1 MNKGHYNQE
10 EITYRQFYIRSK
22 LRQLMRVEGDAGI
35 SIKVALLTGLREDE
49 ILYCFNQE
57 ICEHPLCDCTKLHL
71 ASKSNGITIVF
82 VNWIRKGKR
91 CYFILLPTGLWT
103 RFRGLVYYGASD
115 IGASQEILKTM
126 NLTFLKL
133 RRLNHDILSSSMN
146 MNEMDVLIGRVDRIE
161 AQYLLEDI
169 DALIAKYVRAWQRF
183 GLILPVI

>member
-57 ICEHPLCDCTKLHL
+57 ICQHPLCDCTKLHL
-71 ASKSNGITIVF
+71 ASKSNGITIINVY
-82 VNWIRKGKR
+82 WIRKGKP
-91 CYFILLPTGLWT
+91 CYFALLPTGLWT
-103 RFRGLVYYGASD
+103 RFRGLVSYGASD
-115 IGASQEILKTM
+115 IEASQEILKTM
-126 NLTFLKL
+126 DLTFLKL
-133 RRLNHDILSSSMN
+133 RRLYHEILASSMAITD
-146 MNEMDVLIGRVDRIE
+146 MDVLTGRADRIE

-169 DALIAKYVRAWQRF
+169 DALIAKYVRAWQSF